1 MKLLSVD
8 IVNFRNHAHTGLST
22 AERVNGFIGEN
33 GQGKTSLLEAIS
45 ALCLTKSVFGSGD
58 DALLQIGKEA
68 FSVRGEFGGDTGIRY
83 AVGLSYSAVEDEK
96 GFTVNG
102 AAPERFAA
110 VVGQFPVVAL
120 DPEMGTITC
129 GGPVE
134 RRKFLDFVIAQASR
148 IYLEDLIEYRRVL
161 KQRNRILLDARL
173 TRVDCR
179 ESLEPWSAELVD
191 RGSRIITRRVAF
203 IEEFK
208 PLVEEAYHDL
218 AGRVE
223 TPGIQYKP
231 AIPIGEGASDEDIR
245 VAFEAELGRKWEDE
259 RQTGATL
266 VGPHRDEVGMTING
280 LGVRKYASQG
290 QHKTLVVAL
299 KVAEFWY
306 LQRRR
311 NERPILLLDDIF
323 GELDGHRA
331 ERLLELIGCLGQAFI
346 TATGD
351 NAFPAHFEWGG
362 PNRRFLVQEGSVVY
376 DEAKS
381 FIR

>member
-8 IVNFRNHAHTGLST
+8 IVNFRNHADTGLST

-45 ALCLTKSVFGSGD
+45 ALCLTKSVFGSRD
-58 DALLQIGKEA
+58 DELLQIGKEA
-68 FSVRGEFGGDTGIRY
+68 FSVRGEFGGDTGVRY
-83 AVGLSYSAVEDEK
+83 AVGLSYSRVEDEK
-96 GFTVNG
+96 SFTVNG
-102 AAPERFAA
+102 AAPERFSD

-120 DPEMGTITC
+120 APEMGTITA

-134 RRKFLDFVIAQASR
+134 RRRFLDFVIAQASK

-179 ESLEPWSAELVD
+179 ESLEPWSAELID
-191 RGSRIITRRVAF
+191 RGSRITTRRAGL

-208 PLVEEAYHDL
+208 QLVEEAYHDL
-218 AGRVE
+218 AGKVE
-223 TPGIQYKP
+223 TPGIQYEP
-231 AIPIGEGASDEDIR
+231 SIPMGEGASDEEIR
-245 VAFEAELGRKWEDE
+245 VAFEAELGRKGEDE

-280 LGVRKYASQG
+280 LGVRKYTSQG
-290 QHKTLVVAL
+290 QHKTFVVAL
-299 KVAEFWY
+299 KVAEFRY
-306 LQRRR
+306 LHRRR

-323 GELDGHRA
+323 GQLDGHRA
-331 ERLLELIGCLGQAFI
+331 ERLLELIGSLGQAFV

-351 NAFPAHFEWGG
+351 NTFPVHFEWGG
-362 PNRRFLVQEGSVVY
+362 ANRRFLVQEGSVVY
-376 DEAKS
+376 DEAS
-381 FIR
+381 SIIR